1 MSDETST
8 STLIEESQDILRQT
22 EALMAEAVNATGE
35 EAKALQARVVRALE
49 RAKLSLGEAEK
60 AALAKAGKAAKA
72 TDTYVR
78 DNPWKA
84 VGLGAAIG
92 VVVGMLIARR

>member
-1 MSDETST
+1 MSEDTT
-8 STLIEESQDILRQT
+8 STLIEESQDILRET
-22 EALMAEAVNATGE
+22 EQLIAQAVDATGE
-35 EAKALQARVVRALE
+35 EAKALQARIVRALE

-60 AALAKAGKAAKA
+60 AALAKASAAAKA
-72 TDTYVR
+72 TDSYVR